1 MLLGDDDDNDDVLI
15 QNVRFYQI
23 VNVQCRTTN
32 SMRQKNESLDENKIP
47 DGQQQQRQRRRLAYI
62 ISPSTQLVLLSC
74 TSTTT
79 IDPNN
84 NMYDNSVIPM
94 LNHGYTVRL
103 PCIPTTISFLRSIS
117 VAKAT
122 TSDVVTATTP
132 SHSHNHPSTN
142 DVIDALYL
150 QSAIPSMNSSRFNN
164 IGSSTITQDH
174 TTRIINIVGKEEN
187 HICHCID
194 EACNIS

>member
-1 MLLGDDDDNDDVLI
+1 
-15 QNVRFYQI
+15 
-23 VNVQCRTTN
+23 
-32 SMRQKNESLDENKIP
+32 
-47 DGQQQQRQRRRLAYI
+47 
-62 ISPSTQLVLLSC
+62 
-74 TSTTT
+74 
-79 IDPNN
+79 
-84 NMYDNSVIPM
+84 M

-117 VAKAT
+117 VAKTT
-122 TSDVVTATTP
+122 TSDIGTAAASATTT
-132 SHSHNHPSTN
+132 SHGHNHPSTN

-150 QSAIPSMNSSRFNN
+150 QSAIPSMNSSRYNN
-164 IGSSTITQDH
+164 IGSSITQHH